1 MTKKWPDLGT
11 KYLDFDRLRGKNS
24 YLECCFKSVWEK
36 KIFFC
41 LLDLSFV
48 RWRWNFHRISHSP
61 RTLPYP
67 EIFLVIQIIT
77 VIQLKFFSVNVNPL
91 LGTKLIICRALIS
104 EWRRFKNVELSA
116 ITEAATS
123 GVLWKSC
130 SWAFHTARR
139 KTHVSESL
147 FNKVSGLRPATLLK
161 KRLWHRCFYLVEHL
175 RAAASII
182 SISVSEMHI
191 AGMYD

>member
-1 MTKKWPDLGT
+1 MVTIALNGLICLIWSRFVWCFQGAKKKTSSMIGLSAAHLAGEGMGSPVPFFEKQKQKWPDLGT
-11 KYLDFDRLRGKNS
+11 KYLDCDRLRGKNS

-36 KIFFC
+36 KNFFC

-61 RTLPYP
+61 RTLPSP

-116 ITEAATS
+116 VTEAATS
-123 GVLWKSC
+123 GVL
-130 SWAFHTARR
+130 
-139 KTHVSESL
+139 
-147 FNKVSGLRPATLLK
+147 
-161 KRLWHRCFYLVEHL
+161 
-175 RAAASII
+175 
-182 SISVSEMHI
+182 
-191 AGMYD
+191 